1 MRFQQQMGGE
11 IPADL
16 KGRLQDQLLEGMV
29 RDTLIGKT
37 SHDLGYRVSD
47 DQIKEYIKKEPAFQ
61 IDGQYSP
68 EQAKYALDRAG
79 LTIEAFEASL
89 RRGMQ
94 RGQIEDGLRNSDFVT
109 PTEAKR
115 LQALEGEQRE
125 VRYLTVAP
133 DKYIADVKVDDA
145 AVAAYYKKN
154 EAQYMTPESVH
165 LAYAELRLEQL
176 ASQVQVSDEEIRSY
190 YDKNKDKYVDPE
202 KRSSHHILIQS
213 GSDDAAAKK
222 KAEAILA
229 QINAGKNFEELAK
242 KESQDAGSAP
252 GGGKLDFAARNY
264 FDPAFADALFSMKP
278 GEIRGPVKSQYGYHI
293 IRLDEIQPA
302 KGQTFEEA
310 RAEIDAQLKK
320 DKAAQSFGDVQEQIQ
335 QKLEQPGAD
344 FNAIAKELNLQ
355 TGEVEN
361 FERGTGGGP
370 LGSSPELQE
379 AVFSNAVLDE
389 HRIGGPVALG
399 EDRLVIVK
407 ALGHKMPEPKPL
419 ASVKDEIVAAIRKE
433 EGTKAAQAAAE
444 KAKSRLD
451 IGTPFDTVAKELG
464 LTADAAH
471 FVGRQDPSVPAP
483 VRDAVF
489 KAPKPASGKSVN
501 RAVPLE
507 NGGAAVVAITG
518 VRTEPNPDAEQL
530 ARERHD
536 AAMRHGQGDAVAY
549 LDELR
554 RTADVSK
561 NPKAFE

>member
-1 MRFQQQMGGE
+1 
-11 IPADL
+11 
-16 KGRLQDQLLEGMV
+16 
-29 RDTLIGKT
+29 
-37 SHDLGYRVSD
+37 
-47 DQIKEYIKKEPAFQ
+47 
-61 IDGQYSP
+61 
-68 EQAKYALDRAG
+68 
-79 LTIEAFEASL
+79 
-89 RRGMQ
+89 
-94 RGQIEDGLRNSDFVT
+94 
-109 PTEAKR
+109 
-115 LQALEGEQRE
+115 
-125 VRYLTVAP
+125 
-133 DKYIADVKVDDA
+133 
-145 AVAAYYKKN
+145 
-154 EAQYMTPESVH
+154 
-165 LAYAELRLEQL
+165 
-176 ASQVQVSDEEIRSY
+176 
-190 YDKNKDKYVDPE
+190 
-202 KRSSHHILIQS
+202 
-213 GSDDAAAKK
+213 
-222 KAEAILA
+222 
-229 QINAGKNFEELAK
+229 
-242 KESQDAGSAP
+242 
-252 GGGKLDFAARNY
+252 
-264 FDPAFADALFSMKP
+264 MKP